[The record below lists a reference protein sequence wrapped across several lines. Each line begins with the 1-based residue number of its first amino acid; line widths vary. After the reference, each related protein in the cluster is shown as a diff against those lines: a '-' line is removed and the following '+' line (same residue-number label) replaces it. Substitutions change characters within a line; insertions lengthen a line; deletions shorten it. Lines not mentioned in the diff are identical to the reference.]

1 MDHIELSIK
10 QIEGKIEKAS
20 DFLKIFS
27 NRSRLLVLCN
37 LINGK
42 KTVNDLTLLIG
53 IKQSAL
59 SQHLALMRQDKIVST
74 ERSGKFIYYEIM
86 DPSVKKLIEV
96 LYEKFCK

>member
-10 QIEGKIEKAS
+10 KIEGKIEKAS

-86 DPSVKKLIEV
+86 DPDVKKIITV

>member
-10 QIEGKIEKAS
+10 QIEEKIEKAS

>member
-10 QIEGKIEKAS
+10 QIEEKIEKAS

-27 NRSRLLVLCN
+27 NKSRLLVLCN

-42 KTVNDLTLLIG
+42 KTVNDLTLLID

>member
-10 QIEGKIEKAS
+10 QIEEKIEKAS

-42 KTVNDLTLLIG
+42 KTVNDLTLLID

-86 DPSVKKLIEV
+86 DPGVKKIIAV

>member
-1 MDHIELSIK
+1 MDRIELSIK
-10 QIEGKIEKAS
+10 QIEGKIGKAS
-20 DFLKIFS
+20 NFLKILS
-27 NRSRLLVLCN
+27 NKSRLLVLCN

-42 KTVNDLTLLIG
+42 KTVNDLTLLLD

>member
-86 DPSVKKLIEV
+86 DPGVDAL
-96 LYEKFCK
+96 LDA